1 MNDYESASH
10 TCVVANVRRSQIA
23 CNRILTLSVPPR
35 RETYVLE
42 ISNFNSQLLHFSMPS
57 PAAPTTAP
65 IAVLTRSSPPPCLP
79 PSTQTNYRIIQREVV
94 LELIHPFD
102 QIDYNHSEQ
111 RRTSDKPDSLTS
123 TFLFYKP
130 QRSSLNFAP
139 PLLLENGISG
149 TQHDYAYL
157 HGDERTILNCYR
169 TQLKTNLIILML
181 VC

>member
-65 IAVLTRSSPPPCLP
+65 IAVLTRPSPPPCLP
-79 PSTQTNYRIIQREVV
+79 PPIQQTSTKIIQREVV
-94 LELIHPFD
+94 SKLIHPFD

-111 RRTSDKPDSLTS
+111 RRTSDKPDSLT
-123 TFLFYKP
+123 LYIPFYKP

-169 TQLKTNLIILML
+169 TQLKTRIILML